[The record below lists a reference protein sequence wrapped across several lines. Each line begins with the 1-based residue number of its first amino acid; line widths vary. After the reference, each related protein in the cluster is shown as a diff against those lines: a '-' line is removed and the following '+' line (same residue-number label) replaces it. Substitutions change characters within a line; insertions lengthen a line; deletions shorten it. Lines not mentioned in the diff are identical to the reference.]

1 MLRKVLPFLEAVILY
16 GLTLTVLWPY
26 IPEKV
31 FFYMLTFYGVLFSF
45 FYGILGVVISILGL
59 LIGMSRYYYPELIL
73 TSLKTEDFLIIVFN
87 AGLFLL
93 IGSIKQNLLQ
103 NISALNQSYHLAKE
117 RIASLTSQLVSIDI
131 SYRRFLEEFFL
142 RLDEPLYLYQELRKV
157 AAITVDEK
165 ELFARLFFILNRYCF
180 VEGGCVYT
188 RANKEYHRLFKY
200 GLSKM
205 PEILSEKDYHEWLE
219 VLKEDKEI
227 ILPTSI
233 ERYGFVMAIPIVSR
247 LVEKINF
254 LILIERI
261 RYVALNEDT
270 LRQLKV
276 AGFMV
281 KLILERRLYAK
292 EMAAY
297 SLVPHIIVFK
307 PQVAPKILKERLNFL
322 KRMRISYKLAYFRLE
337 QGKDIIEI
345 ATKLDELEATL
356 REFDEKF
363 VIGNRLILLLP
374 FTEDLLPVKRRLKE
388 KIGLEIEELSDE
400 HLQELMVV
408 ER

>member
-1 MLRKVLPFLEAVILY
+1 MIRKVLPFLEAIILY
-16 GLTLTVLWPY
+16 GLTLSVLWPY

-59 LIGMSRYYYPELIL
+59 LIGMSRYYYPKLIL
-73 TSLKTEDFLIIVFN
+73 TSLKTDDFLIIVFN

-93 IGSIKQNLLQ
+93 IGGIKQNIQ
-103 NISALNQSYHLAKE
+103 QSISALNQSYHLARE
-117 RIASLTSQLVSIDI
+117 RISSLTSQLVSIDI

-142 RLDEPLYLYQELRKV
+142 RLDEPLYLYQELRKM
-157 AAITVDEK
+157 AATTADEN

-180 VEGGCVYT
+180 VEGGCVYA
-188 RANKEYHRLFKY
+188 RVHKKYHRFFKY
-200 GLSKM
+200 GLSQM

-227 ILPTSI
+227 ISPTSI
-233 ERYGFVMAIPIVSR
+233 EKYGFIMAIPIVSR
-247 LVEKINF
+247 LVERINF
-254 LILIERI
+254 LILIEHI
-261 RYVALNEDT
+261 RYIALNEDT

-281 KLILERRLYAK
+281 KLILERRFYAR

-307 PQVAPKILKERLNFL
+307 PQIAVKVLKERLSFL
-322 KRMRISYKLAYFRLE
+322 KRMRIPYKLAYFRLE
-337 QGKDIIEI
+337 QRRDIAEI
-345 ATKLDELEATL
+345 ATKLEATL

-363 VIGNRLILLLP
+363 VIGNQFILLLP
-374 FTEDLLPVKRRLKE
+374 FTEDLVPVKRRLKE
-388 KIGLEIEELSDE
+388 KIGLEIEELDYE
-400 HLQELMVV
+400 HLQKLMVV
-408 ER
+408 EH